1 MTDSLKKT
9 LLAGVGAA
17 VVSKEKVE
25 AVLGDLV
32 RQGKVTSAEAKEVAE
47 KLVAE
52 GRREAETL
60 RQELGE
66 KLKGA
71 FAGIDPR
78 AQQRLDALEARVAAL
93 EQAAAT
99 ATVQAADTVT
109 PPTRD

>member
-1 MTDSLKKT
+1 MIDSLKKT

-47 KLVAE
+47 KLVSE
-52 GRREAETL
+52 GRREAEAL
-60 RQELGE
+60 SQDLGDR
-66 KLKGA
+66 LKGA
-71 FAGIDPR
+71 FAGIDQR

-93 EQAAAT
+93 EQAAA
-99 ATVQAADTVT
+99 ATPAQTADTGA
-109 PPTRD
+109 PPSRD

>member
-1 MTDSLKKT
+1 MIDSLKKT

-32 RQGKVTSAEAKEVAE
+32 RQGKVTSAEAKEIAE

-60 RQELGE
+60 SQEVGD
-66 KLKGA
+66 KLKAA
-71 FAGIDPR
+71 FAGIDQR

-93 EQAAAT
+93 EQAAAAAT
-99 ATVQAADTVT
+99 AQAADTVEA
-109 PPTRD
+109 PTRS

>member
-1 MTDSLKKT
+1 MIDALKKT

-17 VVSKEKVE
+17 TVSKEKVE

-47 KLVAE
+47 KLVSE
-52 GRREAETL
+52 GRREAEALT
-60 RQELGE
+60 QDLGE

-71 FAGIDPR
+71 FAGIDQR

-93 EQAAAT
+93 EQAAAATT
-99 ATVQAADTVT
+99 AQTADTVA
-109 PPTRD
+109 PPSRD

>member
-1 MTDSLKKT
+1 MIDSIKKT

-32 RQGKVTSAEAKEVAE
+32 RQGKVTSAEAREVAE

-52 GRREAETL
+52 GRREAEM
-60 RQELGE
+60 RSQELGE

-71 FAGIDPR
+71 FAGIDQR

-99 ATVQAADTVT
+99 ATAQAADTVET
-109 PPTRD
+109 PTRN

>member
-1 MTDSLKKT
+1 MIDSLKKT

-32 RQGKVTSAEAKEVAE
+32 RQGKVSSAEAKEVAE
-47 KLVAE
+47 KLVSE
-52 GRREAETL
+52 GRREAEAL
-60 RQELGE
+60 SQELGE

-71 FAGIDPR
+71 FAGIDQR

-93 EQAAAT
+93 EQAATSASV
-99 ATVQAADTVT
+99 ASADKVE

>member
-1 MTDSLKKT
+1 MIDALKKT

-32 RQGKVTSAEAKEVAE
+32 RQGKVTSAEAREVAE

-60 RQELGE
+60 TRDLS
-66 KLKGA
+66 
-71 FAGIDPR
+71 DRP
-78 AQQRLDALEARVAAL
+78 ARP
-93 EQAAAT
+93 AAAGR
-99 ATVQAADTVT
+99 
-109 PPTRD
+109 PGGPRRRP

>member
-1 MTDSLKKT
+1 MIDTLKKS

-32 RQGKVTSAEAKEVAE
+32 RQGKVSSAEAREVAE
-47 KLVAE
+47 KLLAE
-52 GRREAETL
+52 GRRETESL
-60 RQELGE
+60 SQELGD

-71 FAGIDPR
+71 FAGIDQR

-93 EQAAAT
+93 EQAAVA
-99 ATVQAADTVT
+99 ANAQGADTVL

>member
-1 MTDSLKKT
+1 MIDALKKT

-17 VVSKEKVE
+17 VVSREKVE

-32 RQGKVTSAEAKEVAE
+32 RQGKVTSAEAREVAE

-52 GRREAETL
+52 GRREAATL
-60 RQELGE
+60 TQDLSEQ
-66 KLKGA
+66 LKGA
-71 FAGIDPR
+71 FAGIDQR

-93 EQAAAT
+93 EQSAGTAAA
-99 ATVQAADTVT
+99 QAADTVQ

>member
-1 MTDSLKKT
+1 MIDTLKKS
-9 LLAGVGAA
+9 LLAGIGAA

-32 RQGKVTSAEAKEVAE
+32 RQGKVTSAEAREVAE

-60 RQELGE
+60 SQELGD

-71 FAGIDPR
+71 LAGIDPR

-93 EQAAAT
+93 EQAAASAT
-99 ATVQAADTVT
+99 AQAADTVEA
-109 PPTRD
+109 PTRN

>member
-1 MTDSLKKT
+1 MIDSLKKT

-32 RQGKVTSAEAKEVAE
+32 RQGKVTTAEAQAVAE

-52 GRREAETL
+52 GRREADSL
-60 RQELGE
+60 SQELGE

-71 FAGIDPR
+71 FAGIDQR

-93 EQAAAT
+93 EQAATSASV
-99 ATVQAADTVT
+99 ASADKVE
-109 PPTRD
+109 PLTRD

>member
-1 MTDSLKKT
+1 MIDTLKKS
-9 LLAGVGAA
+9 LLAGIGAA

-32 RQGKVTSAEAKEVAE
+32 RQGKVTSAEAREVAE

-60 RQELGE
+60 SQELGD
-66 KLKGA
+66 KLKA
-71 FAGIDPR
+71 ALAGIDPR

-93 EQAAAT
+93 EQAAASAT
-99 ATVQAADTVT
+99 AQAADTVEA
-109 PPTRD
+109 PTRN